1 MGFYPP
7 ASLVRDAQRRGVE
20 VRGTDVNAS
29 LAPCSIEP
37 DAVVRIGLGYVRGL
51 GEPAALSLVEAREQ
65 GGPYSDVADLV
76 RRAGLSLPECERI
89 IAAGACDNFGP
100 RREQLWRAGLIARP
114 EPTRGGRQLAL
125 DLELGVTPA
134 LPRPGAWDEL
144 VADYE
149 TTGLSVRDHPLAQLR
164 AGLTARGFVTT
175 AALEHIESGTPVSIA
190 GLTVARQRPAS
201 AKGVVFLLLEDEHGL
216 VNLVLF
222 SDVYE
227 KHRLLARTEP
237 LLEAHGKLERRE
249 RNINVIV
256 EHLVPLGTPSR
267 RVLPTALQ
275 PVGSSQTFEEL
286 PVAVGDDVARLRATA
301 PGAHHFGSGRGR
313 R

>member
-1 MGFYPP
+1 
-7 ASLVRDAQRRGVE
+7 VD
-20 VRGTDVNAS
+20 
-29 LAPCSIEP
+29 
-37 DAVVRIGLGYVRGL
+37 
-51 GEPAALSLVEAREQ
+51 AREAD
-65 GGPYSDVADLV
+65 GPYSDVADLV
-76 RRAGLSLPECERI
+76 RRAGLSLPECERV
-89 IAAGACDNFGP
+89 IAAGACDSFGP

-114 EPTRGGRQLAL
+114 ESTRGGRQLAL

-134 LPRPGAWDEL
+134 LPLPGAWDEL

-164 AGLTARGFVTT
+164 AGLTARRFVTT

-267 RVLPTALQ
+267 SVLPTALR

-286 PVAVGDDVARLRATA
+286 PVAVGDDVTRLRAIA

>member
-1 MGFYPP
+1 
-7 ASLVRDAQRRGVE
+7 
-20 VRGTDVNAS
+20 
-29 LAPCSIEP
+29 
-37 DAVVRIGLGYVRGL
+37 VRIGFSYIRGL
-51 GEPAALSLVEAREQ
+51 GQPAARGLVVARASD
-65 GGPYSDVADLV
+65 GPYTDVADVV
-76 RRAGLSLPECERI
+76 RRAGLSLPECEKVI
-89 IAAGACDNFGP
+89 SAGACDAFGP

-114 EPTRGGRQLAL
+114 ESTRGGKQLAL
-125 DLELGVTPA
+125 DLELGATPA
-134 LPRPGAWDEL
+134 LPLPGAWDEL

-175 AALEHIESGTPVSIA
+175 AALEHIESGTPIGIA

-222 SDVYE
+222 ADVYE
-227 KHRLLARTEP
+227 QHRLLARTEP
-237 LLEAHGKLERRE
+237 LLEAVGRLERRE

-256 EHLVPLGTPSR
+256 ERLAPLSTPSR
-267 RVLPTALQ
+267 RVLPTTGLQ
-275 PVGSSQTFEEL
+275 PVGSAQIFEEL
-286 PVAVGDDVARLRATA
+286 PLAAGDDNVRRLRASA
-301 PGAHHFGSGRGR
+301 PGAHHFGQGRGR

>member
-1 MGFYPP
+1 M
-7 ASLVRDAQRRGVE
+7 
-20 VRGTDVNAS
+20 
-29 LAPCSIEP
+29 
-37 DAVVRIGLGYVRGL
+37 
-51 GEPAALSLVEAREQ
+51 
-65 GGPYSDVADLV
+65 
-76 RRAGLSLPECERI
+76 PECERI
-89 IAAGACDNFGP
+89 IGAGACDGFGP

-114 EPTRGGRQLAL
+114 ESTRGGRQLAL
-125 DLELGVTPA
+125 DLELGATPA

-286 PVAVGDDVARLRATA
+286 PVAVGDDVTRLRATA